1 MTGAHDYKPKFRD
14 MRIRPPKAG
23 DQERARDVHA
33 LKEGEVKCEYPGCL
47 TAGSSRAPKSRDMP
61 GAHYW
66 FCTPHAAEYNKKW
79 DFFSGMSEGQIAST
93 VNDERQTGGR
103 PTWAFRASNKSREAA
118 SAAAAGKYRD
128 PIGVFG
134 APGEKERA
142 AAAASERVL
151 GKIEMT
157 ALAAMD
163 LDHRADKATIRTKY
177 TELLKRLHPD
187 SNGGDRSM
195 EDKLQRVIKAY
206 KALKAAKLA

>member
-1 MTGAHDYKPKFRD
+1 MSADYQYKPKFRD

-23 DQERARDVHA
+23 DEERERDVHA
-33 LKEGEVKCEYPGCL
+33 LKEGEVRCEWPGCV

-61 GAHYW
+61 GEHYW

-79 DFFSGMSEGQIAST
+79 DFFSGMSEGQIAAA
-93 VNDERQTGGR
+93 VNDERKTGGR
-103 PTWAFRASNKSREAA
+103 PTWEFRASNRSREAA
-118 SAAAAGKYRD
+118 SIAGSKTKYQD
-128 PIGVFG
+128 PLGVFG
-134 APGEKERA
+134 APGQAKADPANDR
-142 AAAASERVL
+142 RL
-151 GKIEMT
+151 GKIEAT

-163 LDHRADKATIRTKY
+163 LDVRADKATIRAKY